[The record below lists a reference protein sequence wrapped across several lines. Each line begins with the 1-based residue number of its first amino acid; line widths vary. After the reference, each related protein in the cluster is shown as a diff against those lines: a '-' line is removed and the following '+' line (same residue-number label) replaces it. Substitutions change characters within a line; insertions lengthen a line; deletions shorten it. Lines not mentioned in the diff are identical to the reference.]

1 MDWYHYQHSNSG
13 LRKVRNWLGLT
24 LFLGL
29 GFHILG
35 CENNDQ
41 GAGYTLIPER
51 YISREINI
59 KQPEYSDLN
68 HPGGFVYLNEGY
80 RGVVVIYTNNY
91 EYKAFERACPFKPD
105 KSCAT
110 IAMHPSRLYLACGEY
125 VDSQWQKCIATRYNL
140 DGSVLQGP
148 SDQPLKSYNITKNG
162 SVLRITNSGP

>member
-1 MDWYHYQHSNSG
+1 MARNLKFHSNPGLIKIRQWLSLLLIVGSG
-13 LRKVRNWLGLT
+13 VN
-24 LFLGL
+24 FLS
-29 GFHILG
+29 
-35 CENNDQ
+35 CENNDS

-80 RGVVVIYTNNY
+80 RGVVVVYTNEY

-110 IAMHPSRLYLACGEY
+110 ISMHRSRLYMACGEY
-125 VDSQWQKCIATRYNL
+125 VDSQWKACIPSKYNL
-140 DGSVLQGP
+140 DGSVLEGP
-148 SDQPLKSYNITKNG
+148 SDQPLKSYNISKNG
-162 SVLRITNSGP
+162 SVLRITNSTP